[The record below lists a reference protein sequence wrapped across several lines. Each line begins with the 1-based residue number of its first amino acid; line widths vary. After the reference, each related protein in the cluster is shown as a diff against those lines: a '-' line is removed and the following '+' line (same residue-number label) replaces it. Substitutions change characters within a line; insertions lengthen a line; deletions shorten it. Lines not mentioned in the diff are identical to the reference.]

1 MKKKL
6 TGTSF
11 ISRRHRAS
19 QRGQTMIFVVLGLSL
34 VFLAVL
40 GFAVDFGN
48 LWFHRQAAQ
57 TAADAACTA
66 AVMDMLAN
74 ASGAT
79 NGGFTSGTAFD
90 CGGGANPKPNSAP
103 CKYAN
108 LNGYSGTGLVANTAS
123 NSVEFSFATS
133 LAGIPA
139 CTV

>member
-1 MKKKL
+1 MEKKL
-6 TGTSF
+6 TATSF
-11 ISRRHRAS
+11 ISRRYRAS

-66 AVMDMLAN
+66 AVMDMLLN
-74 ASGAT
+74 AQGGT
-79 NGGFTSGTAFD
+79 DGGFTNGTNFD
-90 CGGGANPKPNSAP
+90 CKTSPLAAP

-108 LNGYSGTGLVANTAS
+108 LNGYSG
-123 NSVEFSFATS
+123 
-133 LAGIPA
+133 AG
-139 CTV
+139 TTT

>member
-1 MKKKL
+1 MEKKL
-6 TGTSF
+6 TGTSL
-11 ISRRHRAS
+11 ISRRYRTS

-74 ASGAT
+74 AQGGSG
-79 NGGFTSGTAFD
+79 GGFTSGTNFD
-90 CGGGANPKPNSAP
+90 CKTTPTAAP
-103 CKYAN
+103 CQYAN
-108 LNGYSGTGLVANTAS
+108 LNGYSGA
-123 NSVEFSFATS
+123 
-133 LAGIPA
+133 
-139 CTV
+139 